1 MGQKPLPALD
11 PSRYSAFFAYRGGR
25 LYAEQVPVEAVA
37 ARVGTPVYVYSRAGV
52 ETAWRKFDRACSRA
66 AHTVCYSVKA
76 NSNLAILAALAR
88 LGSGFDIVS
97 GGELERLRRIGVRGN
112 RIVFS
117 GVGKTRE
124 EIREALRAGILLFN
138 VESEAELEALAE
150 EASRKGIAAPA
161 ALRVN
166 PDVGAGAHPHISTGR
181 RVHKFGIDWQ
191 RAMEVYRVGAR
202 NPAIRWRGLTAH
214 IGSQVLALD
223 PFRRALDRLAILVDR
238 LRREG
243 VSIDFLDIGGG
254 LGVRYAHERPPSL
267 GAYGSLV
274 AGAAR
279 RIKCHLLLEPGRALV
294 ASAGILLA
302 SVLYEKS
309 NGGKSFLVVD
319 AGMNDLMR
327 PALYGAVHPA
337 TGVRPISARAKLRR
351 VDIVGPVCE
360 TGDSFLSGWPMPEM
374 SPGDLVAIWG
384 AGAYGFAL
392 SSNYNSRR
400 RAAEVLVEGRRFRVV
415 RRRETYADLVRA
427 ERR

>member
-1 MGQKPLPALD
+1 MATPD
-11 PSRYSAFFAYRGGR
+11 PSRYTPFFAYRGGR
-25 LYAEQVPVEAVA
+25 LHAEQVPLEAVA
-37 ARVGTPVYVYSRAGV
+37 ARVGTPVYVYSRAAV
-52 ETAWRKFDRACSRA
+52 EAAWRQFDRACSPV

-76 NSNLAILAALAR
+76 NSNLAILTALAR

-97 GGELERLRRIGVRGN
+97 GGELERLRRIGVGGN

-150 EASRKGIAAPA
+150 EASRKTMTAPA

-166 PDVGAGAHPHISTGR
+166 PDVSAGAHPHISTGR

-191 RAMEVYRVGAR
+191 RAMEVYRAGAR
-202 NPAIRWRGLTAH
+202 MPAIRWRGLTAH

-223 PFRRALDRLAILVDR
+223 PFRRALARLAILVDR
-238 LRREG
+238 LRSEG

-254 LGVRYAHERPPSL
+254 LGVRYAGERPPAVR
-267 GAYGSLV
+267 AYGSLV

-279 RIKCHLLLEPGRALV
+279 RLRCHLLLEPGRALV

-302 SVLYEKS
+302 RVLYEKR
-309 NGGKSFLVVD
+309 NGGKTFLVVD

-327 PALYGAVHPA
+327 PALYGACHPA
-337 TGVRPISARAKLRR
+337 TAVRRIPRGEKRRR

-360 TGDSFLSGWPMPEM
+360 TGDSFLSGWPMPELE
-374 SPGDLVAIWG
+374 PGELVALWG

-415 RRRETYADLVRA
+415 RRRESYADLVRG
-427 ERR
+427 E